1 MSVQII
7 GASSSKLI
15 EIDRLPL
22 AARTSLYTG
31 NADAAG
37 ARARVNAGDYFQ
49 GSIAFS
55 ILGASGGDQWY
66 FALHNKSNT
75 RVAYITRVLL
85 AANANNTA
93 GEAFKHRMDLRK
105 FTNIGSNFSSTVTL
119 LTPLSRN
126 GGVSPLVACQDLSD
140 VFTGF
145 IAPPSSS
152 RSIARLRFPGAAIEV
167 TNFLDASIDLR
178 FNEARGFQPIQ
189 IKQNEGVG
197 LHVPVGFG
205 LSASV
210 HMRGTIEWYEESA

>member
-1 MSVQII
+1 MSIRVL
-7 GASSSKLI
+7 GASSGSIVEI
-15 EIDRLPL
+15 ERLPL
-22 AARTSLYTG
+22 AARTGLYTG

-37 ARARVNAGDYFQ
+37 ARARVNAGDCFQ

-55 ILGASGGDQWY
+55 ILGASGGDQWF
-66 FALHNKSNT
+66 FALLNKSNT
-75 RVAYITRVLL
+75 RVAHITRVLL
-85 AANANNTA
+85 AANANNTS

-105 FTNIGSNFSSTVTL
+105 IASSSNFSSTVTP

-126 GGVSPLVACQDLSD
+126 GGVSPLLACQDISD

-145 IAPPSSS
+145 VAPSSS
-152 RSIARLRFPGAAIEV
+152 SPAIARLRFPGAAIEV

-178 FNEARGFQPIQ
+178 FNEARGFQPVQ

-197 LHVPVGFG
+197 LNVRAGLG

-210 HMRGTIEWYEESA
+210 HMRGTIEWYEEPA